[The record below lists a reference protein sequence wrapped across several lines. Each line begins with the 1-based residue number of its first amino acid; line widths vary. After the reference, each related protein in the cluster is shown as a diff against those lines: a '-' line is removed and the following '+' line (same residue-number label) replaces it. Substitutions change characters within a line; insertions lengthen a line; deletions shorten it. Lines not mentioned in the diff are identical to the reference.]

1 MITSELYKRILTSL
15 ILLPIAIICIFYNK
29 YIFLLFLIIIG
40 IISSFEWYL
49 MHKGKSF
56 LTLVS
61 GFIFLFISIICAF
74 KLRGYNNESIFFF
87 TWILFICF
95 FSDIGGYVFGKLIGG
110 KKLSKISPNKTMAG
124 FLGSIIFSFLP
135 IIIINYQ
142 IYFET
147 DLELNLN
154 TLSLSL
160 IASIACQSGDMF
172 ISYFKRLRKI
182 KNTGYILPGHG
193 GLLDRIDGVIFVL
206 PVVSFL
212 KFFEFI

>member
-1 MITSELYKRILTSL
+1 MITNELYKRILTSL

-95 FSDIGGYVFGKLIGG
+95 FSDIGGYFFGKIIGG
-110 KKLSKISPNKTMAG
+110 KKISKLSPNKTIAG
-124 FLGSIIFSFLP
+124 VLGSIIFSFLP
-135 IIIINYQ
+135 IIIVNYQ
-142 IYFET
+142 VYFKT
-147 DLELNLN
+147 NLELNLTTL
-154 TLSLSL
+154 TLSLL
-160 IASIACQSGDMF
+160 VSITCQLGDIF

-182 KNTGYILPGHG
+182 KNTSNLLPGHG
-193 GLLDRIDGVIFVL
+193 GLLDRIDGIIFVL
-206 PVVSFL
+206 PVVFSL
-212 KFFEFI
+212 KIIELI